1 MPLRDSWHM
10 AAQTPRGCATCVQQG
25 AEGDRVFSDK
35 EAHLNSAK
43 NLCFAIVLLG
53 ALTMTSSAGALTLY
67 VAPDG
72 NDQWSGQL
80 EKANADKSN
89 GPLASLAGARDAVR
103 KLKDRLQLNAP
114 IHVVFADGTYPLTEP
129 VVFKPEDSG
138 SAGVP
143 IIYEAAPDAKPVLSG
158 GRRITGFRAGGDGL
172 WTAQVP
178 GVTEGKWTFDQLFVN
193 GRRAVRARSPSKFYF
208 HMAGKVTRGID
219 PETGKEAD
227 LGSRAFVARPED
239 IKPLLALPKDRLNDV
254 VVVAY
259 HSWEA
264 SLHHVVSVD
273 GKTGTVIL
281 TGKAPWPFMQWEA
294 SQRYHVENFREA
306 LDTPGEW
313 FLDRGGTLFYRPLPG
328 EDPAKAEVVAPVAET
343 FVQFAGDPAAE
354 KFVEHITL
362 SGLAFRY
369 GQYVLP
375 AQGHGDGQAAV
386 TIPAVIMAD
395 GAKSIALQ
403 DCAIEHIGTYAVW
416 FRHGCTDCRVVRC
429 LLEDMG
435 AGGVRIGEGSKN
447 DNPKPADMT
456 GKITVDNNIIRS
468 GGHIHRGAVAV
479 WIGHSPDN
487 AVTHNEIAD
496 FRYTGVS
503 VGWRWGYAPSVAKRN
518 KIEFNHIHH
527 LGWRVLSDMG
537 GVYTLGPSEGTTVS
551 NNRFHNIY
559 SYSYGGWGFYNDE
572 GSTAI
577 VQENNL
583 VYNTKTGG
591 YHQHYGKENVIRNN
605 IFAFSEEGQL
615 QRSRVEQH
623 LSFTFEQNIVYWTEG
638 TLFTGAWG
646 DKNVVVRNNLFWNAS
661 GAPDAAAK
669 AADQLK
675 KQNKAEGNE
684 IADPGF
690 VDAAHYDFRLKEDS
704 PALKLGFKPFDYTKA
719 GVYGAAAWVKLAS
732 SVEYPPA
739 EKPPEP
745 PPPPPM
751 VFRDDFE
758 TTPVGK
764 PVTGAHVNVEGKGDA
779 IAVTEETAAGG
790 KRSLKITDAPGLQ
803 HAFNPHFFYVPHHRD
818 GVARF
823 AFDMKIEPQTQMY
836 VEWRDDRGPYRVGP
850 TMSVGK
856 GKVHAGKEFIA
867 DLAPG
872 QWVHFEMTAAV
883 GPKATGTWD
892 LAVTIPGHEPK
903 VVKALKTGSP
913 DWNRLEWLGF
923 SSTANEVTSFYL
935 DNIELSN
942 TAARP

>member
-1 MPLRDSWHM
+1 VN
-10 AAQTPRGCATCVQQG
+10 ATKR
-25 AEGDRVFSDK
+25 AS
-35 EAHLNSAK
+35 L
-43 NLCFAIVLLG
+43 AIILLG
-53 ALTMTSSAGALTLY
+53 ALTMTASNAGALVLY
-67 VAPDG
+67 VSPDG
-72 NDQWSGQL
+72 NDQWTGQL
-80 EKANADKSN
+80 EKPGADKSN
-89 GPLASLAGARDAVR
+89 GPVASLAGARDAVR
-103 KLKDRLQLNAP
+103 KLKAGGELKEPVRV
-114 IHVVFADGTYPLTEP
+114 IVGDGTYPLAQP
-129 VVFKPEDSG
+129 VVFTPQDSG
-138 SAGVP
+138 TAAAP
-143 IIYEAAPDAKPVLSG
+143 IAYEAAPGAKPVFNG
-158 GRRITGFRAGGDGL
+158 GRRITGLKAGDDGL

-178 GVTEGKWTFDQLFVN
+178 GAAEGKWTFDQLFVN

-208 HMAGKVTRGID
+208 YMAGKVARGIE
-219 PETGKEAD
+219 PETGQEAD
-227 LGSRAFVARPED
+227 LGKRAFVARLED
-239 IKPLLALPKDRLNDV
+239 IKPLLAMPKDRLADV
-254 VVVAY
+254 VLVAY
-259 HSWEA
+259 HAWEA

-281 TGKAPWPFMQWEA
+281 TGKAPWPFMQWEGA
-294 SQRYHVENFREA
+294 QRYHLENFKEA
-306 LDTPGEW
+306 LDAAGEW
-313 FLDRGGTLFYRPLPG
+313 FLDRGGTLFYKPLPG
-328 EDPAKAEVVAPVAET
+328 EDPANAEVYAPVAET
-343 FVQFAGDPAAE
+343 FVQFTGDPAAE

-362 SGLAFRY
+362 KGLAFRY

-375 AQGHGDGQAAV
+375 AQGHGDSQAAV

-395 GAKSIALQ
+395 AARNIALQ
-403 DCAIEHIGTYAVW
+403 DCAIEHIGTYAIW
-416 FRHGCTDCRVVRC
+416 FRRACTDCRVVHC

-435 AGGVRIGEGSKN
+435 AGGVRVGEGWKN
-447 DNPKPADMT
+447 DNPKPADMSAR
-456 GKITVDNNIIRS
+456 ITVDNNIIRS
-468 GGHIHRGAVAV
+468 GGHIHRGAVGV

-551 NNRFHNIY
+551 NNRFHDIY

-605 IFAFSEEGQL
+605 IFAFSQEGQL

-638 TLFTGAWG
+638 TLFSGAWG
-646 DKNVVVRNNLFWNAS
+646 DKNVVVRNNIFWNAS

-669 AADQLK
+669 VADQLK

-684 IADPGF
+684 VADPKF
-690 VDAAHYDFRLKEDS
+690 VDAARYDFRLKDDS

-719 GVYGAAAWVKLAS
+719 GVYGDAAWLRLAS
-732 SVEYPPA
+732 GVEYPPV
-739 EKPPEP
+739 EKLPEP

-764 PVTGAHVNVEGKGDA
+764 TVAGAQVHVEGKGDA
-779 IAVTEETAAGG
+779 IAVTEQAAAGG
-790 KRSLKITDAPGLQ
+790 KRCLKVTDAPGLQ

-818 GVARF
+818 GVTRF
-823 AFDMKIEPQTQMY
+823 AFDLKIEPQTQMY

-856 GKVHAGKEFIA
+856 GKVHAGREFIL
-867 DLAPG
+867 DLPPG
-872 QWVHFEMTAAV
+872 QWVHFEMTAGLGSNAN
-883 GPKATGTWD
+883 GTWD
-892 LAVTIPGHEPK
+892 LAITLPGQEPK
-903 VVKALKTGSP
+903 AFKGLKTGSP
-913 DWNRLEWLGF
+913 DWKRLEWLGF
-923 SSTANEVTSFYL
+923 SSTADEVTSFYL
-935 DNIELSN
+935 DNIELSSSKGG
-942 TAARP
+942 TGG